1 MPFRWILLVL
11 LFVAV
16 AVIAVVMRTRI
27 MGAGRGVRG
36 FFEEVLVEMKKV
48 AWPTKDHVIGSTIL
62 VGITSIGL
70 MIFIGISDRIFGWLV
85 GLIFL
90 RG

>member
-1 MPFRWILLVL
+1 MPFRLILLVL
-11 LFVAV
+11 LFAALAAIV
-16 AVIAVVMRTRI
+16 VVMRARI
-27 MGAGRGVRG
+27 VGAGRGVRG

-70 MIFIGISDRIFGWLV
+70 MIFIGISDRLFGWLV